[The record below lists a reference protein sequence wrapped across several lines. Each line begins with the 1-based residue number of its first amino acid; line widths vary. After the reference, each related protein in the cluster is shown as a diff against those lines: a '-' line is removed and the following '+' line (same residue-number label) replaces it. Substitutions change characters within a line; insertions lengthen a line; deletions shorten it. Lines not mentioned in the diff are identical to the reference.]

1 LKITGYFFVSE
12 LDQVPLTGI
21 PDTFPE
27 ILPDSFNV
35 VPLSVPVPV
44 KVMVPGGLVEVSVK
58 GI

>member
-1 LKITGYFFVSE
+1 MFYFFVSE

-27 ILPDSFNV
+27 IVPDSFNE
-35 VPLSVPVPV
+35 VPLRVPVPV